1 MFKNAVEK
9 ISKFYEIDLTK
20 NSHADEMFDV
30 LNEIVKFDSA
40 AVFYLA
46 PNSLSLQ
53 FGKNFELYHDIK
65 INEKLSKILYDKSSG
80 EITDIV
86 KKLIEKKHI
95 LAVRLCVKD
104 TVIGIF
110 VIERENEDFS
120 FDEKL
125 IFETCAKIVA
135 NLIKDLELSNV
146 LKLQMKAMQ
155 EGLIE
160 THQSYEV
167 IKKQNKKIKEN
178 EKLQNKFLANVSHD
192 LRTPLNSIIGMSEAL
207 SGKFFG
213 ELNPKQQDYI
223 EDIKI
228 AGLKLLGM
236 INEIL
241 DITKIESHS
250 LKLNLSEFNISDA
263 VFEVC
268 NIIKPLVLKK
278 ELVLDT
284 NIDKNISIVAD
295 YVKFQQILLNLLSNA
310 VKYAKSKIIINVSLK
325 DSNILISIKDDGIGI
340 PKEHHRKI
348 FGKFYQVQDTLL
360 KTETSTGL
368 GLTIVKEFVKL
379 HGGKV
384 KVISAKDEGTEFIL
398 NFPQK

>member
-30 LNEIVKFDSA
+30 LNEIIKFDSA

-46 PNSLSLQ
+46 PNGLSLE

-65 INEKLSKILYDKSSG
+65 INEKISKILYDKSSG

-86 KKLIEKKHI
+86 KKLIGKSHI
-95 LAVRLCVKD
+95 LAVRLSVKD
-104 TVIGIF
+104 SVIGVF
-110 VIERENEDFS
+110 VIEREKEDFS

-146 LKLQMKAMQ
+146 LKLQVKAMQ

-160 THQSYEV
+160 THQSYEI

-213 ELNPKQQDYI
+213 ELNQKQQDYV

-250 LKLNLSEFNISDA
+250 LKLNLSEFKVSDA

-268 NIIKPLVLKK
+268 NIINPLVLKK
-278 ELVLDT
+278 KLVLDT
-284 NIDKNISIVAD
+284 NIDNNLSIVAD

-310 VKYAKSKIIINVSLK
+310 VKYAKSKIIIDVSLK
-325 DSNILISIKDDGIGI
+325 GGNILISIKDDGIGI

-379 HGGKV
+379 HRGKIQ
-384 KVISAKDEGTEFIL
+384 VISAENEGTEFIL